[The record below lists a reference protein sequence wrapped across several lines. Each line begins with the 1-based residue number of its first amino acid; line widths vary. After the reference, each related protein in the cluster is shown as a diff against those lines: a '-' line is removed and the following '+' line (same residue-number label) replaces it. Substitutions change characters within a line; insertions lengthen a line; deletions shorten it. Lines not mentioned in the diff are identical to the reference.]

1 MKILF
6 TTGCMNEGGAERVV
20 ANLANAFAKDNEV
33 SIVITINDTSK
44 YELNS
49 DILFYS
55 LDEDKVPKNIVLK
68 NVKRMK
74 KFKKIIKCFK
84 PDIIVSFLPEP
95 SYRALLLSF
104 FNKIPVIV
112 SVRNDPKVEYKSLK
126 DKILMR
132 LLYPLASGFVFQT
145 KEAQEYF
152 GSKIQSKS
160 IVIPNPVD
168 KRFLE
173 KNCEG
178 QRSNTIVTVGRLE
191 EQKNHELLINAF
203 SKITNEI
210 PEYKLIIYGEGSL
223 RERLEQQIKNLK
235 LEEKVLLP
243 GVEKNIEEKIYN
255 ARLFVLSSN
264 YEGMPNALME
274 AMALGIPSI
283 STDCPCGRTK
293 RINKRWL

>member
-74 KFKKIIKCFK
+74 NFKKIIKCFK

-145 KEAQEYF
+145 KEAQEF
-152 GSKIQSKS
+152 FNKKIQDKS
-160 IVIPNPVD
+160 IIIPNPVD
-168 KRFLE
+168 KQFIER
-173 KNCEG
+173 KYEG
-178 QRSNTIVTVGRLE
+178 DNSNKIVSVGRLE
-191 EQKNHELLINAF
+191 EQKNHEMLIKAYARVE
-203 SKITNEI
+203 KEL
-210 PEYKLIIYGEGSL
+210 PEYKLIIYGEGKL
-223 RERLEQQIKNLK
+223 REK
-235 LEEKVLLP
+235 LEEVIKTYNLQEKVFLP
-243 GVEKNIEEKIYN
+243 GVEREIVGKICD
-255 ARLFVLSSN
+255 ARLFILSSN